1 MFKPLLGPISA
12 LVIALA
18 LLPSVNSS
26 AAPNNI
32 QIEGDSAIF
41 DQASKTITYAGSVT
55 ATQGNLV
62 IEGDKLTV
70 ALIADEVD
78 TIRTTGSPAKFSL
91 LQGLVDA
98 NIKQPDNLKASA
110 LTIVFAPATSQ
121 LQLLGN
127 ATLRQGG
134 NIIRSN
140 EIIYNVEA
148 QQIRASG
155 DSDRV
160 RMEFEISDQSPSAT
174 NATPELP

>member
-1 MFKPLLGPISA
+1 MLKPLLGPITV

-18 LLPSVNSS
+18 LLPSASNS

-32 QIEGDSAIF
+32 QIEGDSAVF
-41 DQASKTITYAGSVT
+41 DQASKTITYSGSVT

-70 ALIADEVD
+70 ALIADDVD

-91 LQGLVDA
+91 LDVRGDA
-98 NIKQPDNLKASA
+98 NLEQPDRLKASA
-110 LTIVFAPATSQ
+110 LTIVFAPATRQ

-140 EIIYNVEA
+140 EIIYNVDA

-155 DSDRV
+155 DSERV

-174 NATPELP
+174 TATPELP

>member
-1 MFKPLLGPISA
+1 MLNPLLGPITV

-18 LLPSVNSS
+18 LLPSASNS

-32 QIEGDSAIF
+32 QIEGDSAVF

-70 ALIADEVD
+70 ALIADDVD
-78 TIRTTGSPAKFSL
+78 SIRTTGSPAKFSL
-91 LQGLVDA
+91 LDVRGDA
-98 NIKQPDNLKASA
+98 NLEQPDRLKASA
-110 LTIVFAPATSQ
+110 LTIVFAPATRQ

-140 EIIYNVEA
+140 EIIYNVDA

-155 DSDRV
+155 DSERV

-174 NATPELP
+174 TATPELP

>member
-1 MFKPLLGPISA
+1 MLKPLLGPITV

-18 LLPSVNSS
+18 FLPSASNS

-32 QIEGDSAIF
+32 QIEGDSAVF

-70 ALIADEVD
+70 ALIADDVD
-78 TIRTTGSPAKFSL
+78 SIRTTGSPAKFSL
-91 LQGLVDA
+91 LDVRGDA
-98 NIKQPDNLKASA
+98 NLEQPDRLKASA
-110 LTIVFAPATSQ
+110 LTIVFAPATRQ

-140 EIIYNVEA
+140 EIIYNVDA

-155 DSDRV
+155 DSERV

-174 NATPELP
+174 TATPELP

>member
-1 MFKPLLGPISA
+1 MLKPLLGPITP

-18 LLPSVNSS
+18 LLPSASNS

-32 QIEGDSAIF
+32 QIEGDSAVF

-70 ALIADEVD
+70 ALIADDVD

-91 LQGLVDA
+91 RDVRGDA
-98 NIKQPDNLKASA
+98 NLEQADRLKASA
-110 LTIVFAPATSQ
+110 LTIVFAPATRQ

-134 NIIRSN
+134 NIIRSK
-140 EIIYNVEA
+140 EIIYNVDA

-155 DSDRV
+155 DSKRV

-174 NATPELP
+174 TATPELP

>member
-1 MFKPLLGPISA
+1 MTG
-12 LVIALA
+12 LVITLG
-18 LLPSVNSS
+18 LLPSPSNS

-32 QIEGDSAIF
+32 QIEGDSAVF
-41 DQASKTITYAGSVT
+41 DQANKTITYNGSVT

-70 ALIADEVD
+70 ALIADDVD

-91 LQGLVDA
+91 LDVRGNA
-98 NIKQPDNLKASA
+98 NLEQPDRLKASA
-110 LTIVFAPATSQ
+110 LTIVFAPATRQ

-140 EIIYNVEA
+140 EIIYNVDA

-155 DSDRV
+155 DSERV

-174 NATPELP
+174 TATPKLP